1 MFYSKKCL
9 TVLLVN
15 TLQYTLIAIEVI
27 KIKVSCVI
35 KYLSSP
41 LSKEL
46 LLNLKMRCYCEE
58 KF

>member
-1 MFYSKKCL
+1 MVYSKKCL

-27 KIKVSCVI
+27 KVNVLCIVE
-35 KYLSSP
+35 YLSFT
-41 LSKEL
+41 LTKEL
-46 LLNLKMRCYCEE
+46 LLDLKMRCYCEE